1 MRPVLTGLHA
11 RIRALRGRFLTSPG
25 RPERALEEVW
35 AIVTAI
41 EAGDA
46 DGAARAVEEHL
57 ASAIDAGVLTQEAD
71 ATPESWTRLPAL

>member
-1 MRPVLTGLHA
+1 MLIDGTENRTLRPVLTGLHA

-25 RPERALEEVW
+25 RPEHALEEVW

-57 ASAIDAGVLTQEAD
+57 ASRS
-71 ATPESWTRLPAL
+71 TPVC